1 MPKEFTQGLV
11 LAVAVFLG
19 IYAYEKYTVY
29 RAQVIMEKAL
39 GEYQHSIQQATA
51 KSQQRSAEL
60 KLQTEARKQ
69 EKLRAEF
76 DKTTACAI
84 NEDTNVC
91 KCLNMKTGAVVK
103 VLDDDCRTRAR
114 QITW

>member
-1 MPKEFTQGLV
+1 MPKEFTQGLI

-29 RAQVIMEKAL
+29 RAQVMMEQAL
-39 GEYQHSIQQATA
+39 REFQHSIQEATA

-60 KLQTEARKQ
+60 RRQTEVRKQ
-69 EKLRAEF
+69 EKLRAEY
-76 DKTTACAI
+76 DKNTACAI

-91 KCLNMKTGAVVK
+91 KCLNMKTGAAVK
-103 VLDDDCRTRAR
+103 VADNDCLARAR